1 MSKGYFAIVQNGTHD
16 YVRMAYALAMS
27 IASTQKGVRK
37 LSIAVD
43 KNTTIPVSYTHL
55 RAHETS

>member
-27 IASTQKGVRK
+27 IASTQKSVRK
-37 LSIAVD
+37 LSIAID
-43 KNTTIPVSYTHL
+43 TVSYTHL
-55 RAHETS
+55 TLPTKA

>member
-27 IASTQKGVRK
+27 YFKGKPAS
-37 LSIAVD
+37 
-43 KNTTIPVSYTHL
+43 
-55 RAHETS
+55 